1 MKLSYTLVAALVG
14 AVAASPIGE
23 PSLSK
28 RVDTAKV
35 KEEVQQLNVPIQNFQ
50 EAKDKKHESKSYVT
64 EYINDGTLTPAGC
77 LQGEGWQQTIDLLKE
92 RAAAIKAAPEDKV
105 AEEIGKLDEPLARIR
120 KSREGAID
128 RYTRNLFGFVD
139 AKDRLTEAAK

>member
-1 MKLSYTLVAALVG
+1 MKFSYTLVAALVG
-14 AVAASPIGE
+14 AVAAGPIGE

-28 RVDTAKV
+28 RVDTAKI
-35 KEEVQQLNVPIQNFQ
+35 KEEVQQLNVLIQNFQ
-50 EAKDKKHESKSYVT
+50 EAKDKKQESK
-64 EYINDGTLTPAGC
+64 
-77 LQGEGWQQTIDLLKE
+77 GEGWQQTIDLLKE
-92 RAAAIKAAPEDKV
+92 RAAAIEAAPEDKV

>member
-1 MKLSYTLVAALVG
+1 MKFSYTLVAALVG
-14 AVAASPIGE
+14 AVAASPLGE

-28 RVDTAKV
+28 RVDTAKI
-35 KEEVQQLNVPIQNFQ
+35 KEEVQQLNVLIQSFQ
-50 EAKDKKHESKSYVT
+50 EAKDKKQESK
-64 EYINDGTLTPAGC
+64 
-77 LQGEGWQQTIDLLKE
+77 GEGWQQTIDLLKE
-92 RAAAIKAAPEDKV
+92 RAAAIEAAPEDKV

-128 RYTRNLFGFVD
+128 RYTRNLFGFSD

>member
-1 MKLSYTLVAALVG
+1 MHVGSTANKFKTRLESGDSGHCWAEAATKPG
-14 AVAASPIGE
+14 F
-23 PSLSK
+23 K

-50 EAKDKKHESKSYVT
+50 EAKDKKQESK
-64 EYINDGTLTPAGC
+64 
-77 LQGEGWQQTIDLLKE
+77 GEGWQQTIDLLKE
-92 RAAAIKAAPEDKV
+92 RAAAIEAAPEDKV